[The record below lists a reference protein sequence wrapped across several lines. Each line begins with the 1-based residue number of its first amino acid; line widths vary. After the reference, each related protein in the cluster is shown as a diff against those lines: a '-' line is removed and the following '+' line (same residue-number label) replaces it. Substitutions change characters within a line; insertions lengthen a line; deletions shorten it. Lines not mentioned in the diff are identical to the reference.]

1 MNAQLASLAFAL
13 GIWGLF
19 ILDRDRKAR
28 TSFALWIPVVWLFI
42 AGSRTVSVWLDSTG
56 LADTEIWYSRPDQYL
71 EGSPIDRNVFTVL
84 LILGLIVLVSRR
96 RVVGRV
102 LRANVP
108 ILVFFAYCAAS
119 IVWSDYPGV
128 AFKRWFKGLGDLVM
142 VLVVLTDPGGSA
154 ALKRF
159 LARVGFLLVPLSILL
174 IKFYGDLGRSYDNI
188 TGWVQYTGVAL
199 GKNLLGTTCMIWGVG
214 AVWLFLQALPGR
226 ERIRRLGPLV
236 AQGTLLA
243 MTAWLFWRAN
253 AMTSTACFLIGSIL
267 VIVTRRRALA
277 HKPLVVHL
285 LVAILLAVPFV
296 VLYFGASA
304 TALQTMGRDATLTGR
319 TEIWDQV
326 IAIAPN
332 RLFGAGY
339 ESFWL
344 GPRLAKMW
352 ELHWWHPNEAH
363 NGYIEIY
370 LNLGWAGI
378 VLLGIVAA
386 TGYRNVIAALRRD
399 RETGSLRLA
408 YFVIALVFNFTESA
422 IKALSPVWIFFLLA
436 TIVIPK
442 ARVSEPSPALVVDQA
457 DRFAESEPQFEREL
471 RPEWV

>member
-1 MNAQLASLAFAL
+1 MNPQLATLVFAL

-28 TSFALWIPVVWLFI
+28 TSFALWIPVVWLLI
-42 AGSRTVSVWLDSTG
+42 AGSRMVSVWLESTG
-56 LADTEIWYSRPDQYL
+56 LADTGIWYSHPDQYL

-84 LILGLIVLVSRR
+84 LILGLIVLASRR
-96 RVVGRV
+96 KKVGRL

-108 ILVFFAYCAAS
+108 ILVFFAYCALS
-119 IVWSDYPGV
+119 IIWSDYPSV
-128 AFKRWFKGLGDLVM
+128 AFKRWFKGVGDLVM
-142 VLVVLTDPGGSA
+142 VLVVLTDPDGSA

-174 IKFYGDLGRSYDNI
+174 IKFYGDLGRGYDSI

-214 AVWLFLQALPGR
+214 AVWSFLQALQDR
-226 ERIRRLGPLV
+226 EQRRLGRLV

-243 MTAWLFWRAN
+243 MTGWLFWRAD
-253 AMTSTACFLIGSIL
+253 AMTSTSCFLIGSIL
-267 VIVTRRRALA
+267 VIATSRRALA
-277 HKPLVVHL
+277 RRPLVVHL

-326 IAIAPN
+326 IAMAPN

-344 GPRLAKMW
+344 GSRLTKMW
-352 ELHWWHPNEAH
+352 QLHWWHPNEAH

-370 LNLGWAGI
+370 LNLGWVGI
-378 VLLGIVAA
+378 VLLAIVVA

-408 YFVIALVFNFTESA
+408 YFVIALVFDFTESA
-422 IKALSPVWIFFLLA
+422 IKSLSPVWIFFLLA
-436 TIVIPK
+436 TMAVPK
-442 ARVSEPSPALVVDQA
+442 TPVSKRSLAPAVDTSGG
-457 DRFAESEPQFEREL
+457 FAEEQFEREL